1 MKVVSPAGDFDITIQ
16 NSYVEGEFIVLK
28 GQMGV
33 WDSKIYLKPVDLL
46 LFIKI
51 LMSPSILMFLVKLP
65 FKLLSSSS

>member
-16 NSYVEGEFIVLK
+16 NSYVEDEFIVLK

-33 WDSKIYLKPVDLL
+33 WDSKIYLKPADLL
-46 LFIKI
+46 LFVKV
-51 LMSPSILMFLVKLP
+51 LLNPSILIFLVKLP